1 MEINFKFWL
10 ENLEAKKSANRSIIL
25 SFLKDKTG
33 ISDDEQ
39 LILMPL
45 DSFNPK
51 IVSELL
57 NLGIMDN
64 IDDSLRGDIKNGN
77 LTILDL
83 IGRIS
88 DNQSF

>member
-10 ENLEAKKSANRSIIL
+10 ENLEAKKLANRSIIL

-33 ISDDEQ
+33 ISDEEQ
-39 LILMPL
+39 LVFMPL
-45 DSFNPK
+45 NSFSPK

-88 DNQSF
+88 DYQSF